1 MAYALIS
8 PNETVRLADGTEG
21 IRICDISATEFPVA
35 EPLFWATIPDGTDIQ
50 SVHWNGTA
58 IIPNP
63 SPTLE
68 ETISI
73 ISSEIQSALDAGA
86 QKWNYQ
92 DLATA
97 ASYANSTI
105 PQYAADAKALIAW
118 RDAVWSWAIPQF
130 ATIVAGTDPQTFMAN
145 MPVQPTQ
152 PKV

>member
-1 MAYALIS
+1 MLYYAKSTGGFYDSVIHTPQQIPS
-8 PNETVRLADGTEG
+8 DAVEITVGQYQALLAGQEQGQVITSD
-21 IRICDISATEFPVA
+21 S
-35 EPLFWATIPDGTDIQ
+35 
-50 SVHWNGTA
+50 NG
-58 IIPNP
+58 NP
-63 SPTLE
+63 INAPQPAPTQA
-68 ETISI
+68 ETIAI
-73 ISSEIQSALDAGA
+73 ISSAIQNSLDAGA